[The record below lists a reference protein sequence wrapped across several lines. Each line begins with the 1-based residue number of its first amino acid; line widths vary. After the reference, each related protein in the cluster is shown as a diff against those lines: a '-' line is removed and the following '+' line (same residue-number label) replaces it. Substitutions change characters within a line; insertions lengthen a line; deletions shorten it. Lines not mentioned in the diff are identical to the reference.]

1 MALLKVAAMVVA
13 SAAAM
18 VDEKVDE
25 KGPLLGNKWVALME
39 QGLDSCMVALMVV
52 STVALMVA
60 IMSAWKDL
68 KWDLYS
74 VDQKENK

>member
-25 KGPLLGNKWVALME
+25 KGPLLGNKKVALME
-39 QGLDSCMVALMVV
+39 RGLDSCMVDLMVV
-52 STVALMVA
+52 
-60 IMSAWKDL
+60 
-68 KWDLYS
+68 
-74 VDQKENK
+74 